1 MNIFSGK
8 EYFRVVFSLFI
19 ACFCGLNACAFVVEN
34 PKKPDQDGTTAKRSS
49 SSDPDGSGKQTAAEM
64 PDNAIQTLPFEES
77 FIRKAASEVSV
88 PPVQCGLNISRG
100 IANSS
105 GKSGAALTLVASGE
119 TNRRVLILR
128 NTSTNTLADAT
139 KLTFESGNFTPG
151 LKEFEY
157 HREDGRSCKL
167 SLNLEENDVSQ
178 KILLSLTVSI
188 PN

>member
-1 MNIFSGK
+1 MNFFSVK

-34 PKKPDQDGTTAKRSS
+34 PKKPDEDGTTAKRSS
-49 SSDPDGSGKQTAAEM
+49 SSDPNGSGKSTAAEKQ
-64 PDNAIQTLPFEES
+64 DVIQTLPFEES
-77 FIRKAASEVSV
+77 FIRKAASDV
-88 PPVQCGLNISRG
+88 PIPQVQCGLNVSRG

-105 GKSGAALTLVASGE
+105 GKSGAGLTLVDSGE
-119 TNRRVLILR
+119 NNRRVLILR

-167 SLNLEENDVSQ
+167 SLTLEENDVSQ